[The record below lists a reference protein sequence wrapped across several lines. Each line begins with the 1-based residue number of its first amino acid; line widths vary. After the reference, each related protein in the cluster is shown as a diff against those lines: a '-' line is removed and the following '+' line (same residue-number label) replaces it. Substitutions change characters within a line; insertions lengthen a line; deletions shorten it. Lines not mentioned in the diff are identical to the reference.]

1 MYENCDF
8 AFLLNQLIWYYPMGY
23 GQFATRTIRYG
34 QFATDSSLQDSSL
47 HGQIATW
54 TVRYTDSSLHG
65 QFATWTVRYGQFA
78 TDSSLHGD
86 STTGPSPECIYLDSL
101 RRPNDNIIINESY

>member
-1 MYENCDF
+1 MLVDG
-8 AFLLNQLIWYYPMGY
+8 I
-23 GQFATRTIRYG
+23 RTVRYTDNSLRTVRYG
-34 QFATDSSLQDSSL
+34 QFAT
-47 HGQIATW
+47 GQFATW
-54 TVRYTDSSLHG
+54 TDRYMDSSLHG